1 VHNKGTGPMRV
12 TSVAIHPAGVFAVTT
27 PLASMDI
34 KPGKSAPMKITAT
47 PPAFGAYAATLV
59 IQTAANGQVSV
70 PLSATGAA
78 HLHAGHVRVV
88 IERHDGAA
96 LHGRAQIVVT
106 GTHPVVAPATHTT
119 AAAAGPNREE
129 CLIQNLEPGKYTL
142 QLVTPGTYLG
152 GAALTRIAPAQ
163 NGLLKVTIEDRRT
176 AQRAYVLS
184 PYDHMQLIAFHATP
198 TGSNRP
204 GNAISTY
211 KGEAVEAQDMIARV
225 ELLKAG
231 MAMAAAAAPL
241 RHDDRDNVLK
251 VFMAPEFYFRG
262 ASGGY
267 PIEVMQ
273 EILSR
278 LLVEAQKPA
287 YKNWLFIYGSAIGY
301 LRHEEV
307 DPLGVAPATQIV
319 HELQISHYTPGVLVP
334 LQSAKIRVIRDP
346 LLAPTVAAQVKPV
359 CSRIPNRA
367 WPPAAWT
374 VWQNSDDEYELELFG
389 EAGGAVAIGPFLLCE
404 AQATEIFNVALL
416 QKGGATPGG
425 KRDLM
430 VYKEWIS
437 SIDFHGAH
445 SGGTNAANDFYTNAG
460 ANHTVDI
467 HRLTDQLLIPTEG
480 STDMLT
486 VLANPAAVDGV
497 SEENRSGYGGGSL
510 FSIGGV
516 NIGMEICLDH
526 LQARLFK
533 YAPNATPGDSRPQ
546 ALLIPSYGMT
556 IGEAPSYVLPT
567 GLVFNVDGRTA
578 GASVPNVPPVAG
590 TFTANRCPDHPHAGL
605 AIVAPNTA
613 CPSNDHHTCAQHT
626 LHYQAG
632 PAACLRCNNALSA
645 VDSCTGAHDQ
655 WFTNVCNTC
664 KAAALPQIGLHC
676 ATAGHGYQPGVL
688 VANCPLCL
696 APNPGIPKY
705 RCNTPHDVIGACP
718 EAGHVPVPTARHG
731 CNRHPHTAYAAA
743 NCTHC
748 GAMTVLEPRTAN
760 TSFVAAVHGGAV
772 PVADPG
778 GPFAVNDQTVLTVV
792 EQVNINTGV
801 RTHVS
806 VTMVPAHAA
815 PIPLPTVAPTRPD
828 VVVEDMLART
838 RTSQIEWD
846 LGDLTIVSIVAEQ
859 WTAIVN
865 DVTTVT
871 SVKTV
876 TRTGN
881 VPVAHARLLNTQP
894 NLYFFPA
901 AAIPNA
907 EIV

>member
-1 VHNKGTGPMRV
+1 
-12 TSVAIHPAGVFAVTT
+12 VAAV
-27 PLASMDI
+27 
-34 KPGKSAPMKITAT
+34 
-47 PPAFGAYAATLV
+47 
-59 IQTAANGQVSV
+59 
-70 PLSATGAA
+70 
-78 HLHAGHVRVV
+78 
-88 IERHDGAA
+88 
-96 LHGRAQIVVT
+96 
-106 GTHPVVAPATHTT
+106 
-119 AAAAGPNREE
+119 GPNREE

-142 QLVTPGTYLG
+142 QLVNPGGYLG

-163 NGLLKVTIEDRRT
+163 NGLLKVTVEDRRT

-204 GNAISTY
+204 GNAVSTY

-231 MAMAAAAAPL
+231 MALAASAAPL

-251 VFMAPEFYFRG
+251 VFMGPEFYFRG

-278 LLVEAQKPA
+278 LFVEAQKPA

-301 LRHEEV
+301 LRHEKV
-307 DPLGVAPATQIV
+307 DPLGVAQASEILNFL
-319 HELQISHYTPGVLVP
+319 EISQYTPAVLVP
-334 LQSAKIRVIRDP
+334 FQNAKIRVVRDQVLP
-346 LLAPTVAAQVKPV
+346 PKDAAQVQPV

-367 WPPAAWT
+367 WPPAAWRLWQQGGKT
-374 VWQNSDDEYELELFG
+374 AGVWSATRISDDEYELELFG
-389 EAGGAVAIGPFLLCE
+389 EAGGVLANGPFILRE

-445 SGGTNAANDFYTNAG
+445 SGGANAANDFYTNSG
-460 ANHTVDI
+460 GNHTVDI
-467 HRLTDQLLIPTEG
+467 HRLRDQLLIPTEG

-533 YAPNATPGDSRPQ
+533 YAPNATPGDSKPQ

-556 IGEAPSYVLPT
+556 IGEAPSYVLPA

-578 GASVPNVPPVAG
+578 AVNVPPVAG

-605 AIVAPNTA
+605 AIAAPNTA
-613 CPSNDHHTCAQHT
+613 CPSNDHHTCARHT

-645 VDSCTGAHDQ
+645 VDSCTSAHEQ
-655 WFTNVCNTC
+655 WFTNICNTC
-664 KAAALPQIGLHC
+664 KTAALPQIGLHC
-676 ATAGHGYQPGVL
+676 ATAGHGYQAGVL
-688 VANCPLCL
+688 VANCPLCM
-696 APNPGIPKY
+696 APTPGTPKY
-705 RCNTPHDVIGACP
+705 RCTTPHDVIGACP
-718 EAGHVPVPTARHG
+718 EVGHVPVPTARHG
-731 CNRHPHTAYAAA
+731 CSRHPHTAYALA

-748 GAMTVLEPRTAN
+748 GAMTVPEIRTAN
-760 TSFVAAVHGGAV
+760 TIFVPAVHGGAV
-772 PVADPG
+772 PVPDPG
-778 GPFAVNDQTVLTVV
+778 VAFPVNDQTVLTVV
-792 EQVNINTGV
+792 EQVNVVTNV

-806 VTMVPAHAA
+806 VAMMPAHAA

-838 RTSQIEWD
+838 RTTRTEWD
-846 LGDLTIVSIVAEQ
+846 LGDLTVVSVVAEQ
-859 WTAIVN
+859 WTLIVN
-865 DVTTVT
+865 DVTTVNA
-871 SVKTV
+871 VKTV

-881 VPVAHARLLNTQP
+881 VPVGHARLLNTQP
-894 NLYFFPA
+894 NLYFFPT